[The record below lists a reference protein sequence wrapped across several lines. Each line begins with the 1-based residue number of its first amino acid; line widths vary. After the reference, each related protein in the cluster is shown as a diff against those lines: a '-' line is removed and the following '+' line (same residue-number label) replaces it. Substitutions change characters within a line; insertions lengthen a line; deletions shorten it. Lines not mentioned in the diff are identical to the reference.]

1 MPEIPGFD
9 LEQDSNHGRQGGPQM
24 ERVVITGTGTVNP
37 LGLDPETTW
46 KQAMAGV
53 SAVAEIQQFDAS
65 RLPVKLACEVKGF
78 DPADYMDV
86 RSARR
91 MDRFQQFAV
100 AAAHE
105 AVTQSGLDVRA
116 HADRVGVVISSTIGG
131 MITIQDAAFQLM
143 SEGPRKLSPFTIPML
158 MPNGAAGLVGIE
170 FGAHGPSFSLASACA
185 SGADGVGSAWR
196 LIRSGEVDAM
206 IAGATDATICELGM
220 GAFVRLGAMTSG
232 ASLEIPK
239 PFDKNRDGLVMGEGA
254 AVMMLESLSFA
265 RKRGAKILAEL
276 AGYGATSDAYH
287 ITAPSQDGSG
297 SARAIEQALAAAGVK
312 VDEVDYINAHGT
324 GTVLNDRSETKAIK
338 RVFGERA
345 YKIPVSSTK
354 SMTGHMMGTT
364 GALEVIFCMLAIR
377 DGKIPPTIHYSTPDP
392 ECDLD
397 YVPNTGRTLPVK
409 VAVSNAFGF
418 GGHNA
423 VLVIRAFNE

>member
-1 MPEIPGFD
+1 
-9 LEQDSNHGRQGGPQM
+9 LLTDS
-24 ERVVITGTGTVNP
+24 
-37 LGLDPETTW
+37 
-46 KQAMAGV
+46 
-53 SAVAEIQQFDAS
+53 
-65 RLPVKLACEVKGF
+65 
-78 DPADYMDV
+78 
-86 RSARR
+86 
-91 MDRFQQFAV
+91 
-100 AAAHE
+100 
-105 AVTQSGLDVRA
+105 
-116 HADRVGVVISSTIGG
+116 
-131 MITIQDAAFQLM
+131 
-143 SEGPRKLSPFTIPML
+143 PRKLSPFTIPML

-170 FGAHGPSFSLASACA
+170 FGARGPSFSVASACA

-220 GAFVRLGAMTSG
+220 GAFLRLGAMTG
-232 ASLEIPK
+232 GESLAVPR

-254 AVMMLESLSFA
+254 AVMVLESLTLA

-276 AGYGATSDAYH
+276 AGYGSTSDAYH

-297 SARAIEQALAAAGVK
+297 SARAIQQALSTAGVQL
-312 VDEVDYINAHGT
+312 DEVDYINAHGT
-324 GTVLNDRSETKAIK
+324 GTVLNDLSETKAIK
-338 RVFGERA
+338 RVFGKRA
-345 YKIPVSSTK
+345 YQIPVSSTK

-364 GALEVIFCMLAIR
+364 GALEVIFCMMAIR

-397 YVPNTGRTLPVK
+397 YVPNTARTQPVK

-423 VLVIRAFNE
+423 VLVIRAFHD

>member
-1 MPEIPGFD
+1 
-9 LEQDSNHGRQGGPQM
+9 M
-24 ERVVITGTGTVNP
+24 ERVVITGVGTINP

-46 KQAMAGV
+46 KNVAAGV
-53 SAVAEIQQFDAS
+53 SSAGIIQQFDPS
-65 RLPVKLACEVKGF
+65 QLPVKIACEVKGF
-78 DPADYMDV
+78 DPAMYMDA
-86 RSARR
+86 RDARR
-91 MDRFQQFAV
+91 MDRFQQFAM
-100 AAAHE
+100 ASARE
-105 AVTQSGLDVRA
+105 AVAQSGIDIRA
-116 HADRVGVVISSTIGG
+116 NADRVGVVISTAIGG
-131 MITIQDAAFQLM
+131 MITLQEAARQLLTQ
-143 SEGPRKLSPFTIPML
+143 GPRKLSPFTIPML
-158 MPNGAAGLVGIE
+158 MPNGAAGQVGIE
-170 FGAHGPSFSLASACA
+170 FGARGPAFSVASACA

-196 LIRSGEVDAM
+196 LIRSGEMDAM
-206 IAGATDATICELGM
+206 IAGSTDATLCELGM
-220 GAFVRLGAMTSG
+220 GAFLRLGAMTNGDSI
-232 ASLEIPK
+232 EVPK

-254 AVMMLESLSFA
+254 AILVLESLACA

-276 AGYGATSDAYH
+276 AGYGATSDAFH

-297 SARAIEQALAAAGVK
+297 SARAIELALESAGV
-312 VDEVDYINAHGT
+312 EREQVDYINAHGT
-324 GTVLNDRSETKAIK
+324 GTVLNDLAETKAIK

-364 GALEVIFCMLAIR
+364 GALEAILCAMVIR

-397 YVPNTGRTLPVK
+397 YVPNVCRMQPVK

-423 VLVIRAFNE
+423 VLVIRAFEG